1 MSRARLPPLFR
12 WAASAG
18 SKASVELYIRKGYDI
33 NATDSKGRTLL
44 LLAAARGH
52 ADICRLLIDR
62 GADPAVCDPGGHD
75 ALSVAAK
82 NGRTEAEAVL
92 RAYLPP
98 PSVTPEDSTEAGEQ
112 PSIKDVVP
120 ADADPLRAAEDEN
133 LDLGKWEE
141 LPESPPP
148 PNNQSLLWDARELQS
163 RISGH
168 LLVDLTEDWSDVEID
183 LPTVAELRN
192 PEHLVW
198 LDAVRNLIRFGLS
211 CGWVTSDQVSEVV
224 RDGKERDEA
233 DTEVRLR
240 VVLGDVGIPVE
251 DDLDALESI
260 SARGPQYYALG
271 DATHDWMVEDAITFL
286 GDLSRNDDHLAHY
299 YNDIKQ
305 IEAATVRM
313 YQLAPRRSPVAS
325 SRAR

>member
-92 RAYLPP
+92 RACLPP

-112 PSIKDVVP
+112 PSIKDVVSP
-120 ADADPLRAAEDEN
+120 DASDTLR
-133 LDLGKWEE
+133 
-141 LPESPPP
+141 
-148 PNNQSLLWDARELQS
+148 
-163 RISGH
+163 
-168 LLVDLTEDWSDVEID
+168 T
-183 LPTVAELRN
+183 LR
-192 PEHLVW
+192 
-198 LDAVRNLIRFGLS
+198 
-211 CGWVTSDQVSEVV
+211 
-224 RDGKERDEA
+224 
-233 DTEVRLR
+233 
-240 VVLGDVGIPVE
+240 
-251 DDLDALESI
+251 
-260 SARGPQYYALG
+260 
-271 DATHDWMVEDAITFL
+271 
-286 GDLSRNDDHLAHY
+286 
-299 YNDIKQ
+299 
-305 IEAATVRM
+305 
-313 YQLAPRRSPVAS
+313 
-325 SRAR
+325 